1 MFEQERG
8 RIYQRDGDCRGWW
21 DQPARYLKDQGYDFP
36 DRYEQQ
42 EDQERQAVG
51 DQPFAVIAF
60 RERSFGVTPQQFQ
73 KLLAMPYHPLVIKV
87 VVGPWAFDADG

>member
-51 DQPFAVIAF
+51 DQPFAVIAL
-60 RERSFGVTPQQFQ
+60 RNAIIRRYSPAVPEVAGYALSSAG
-73 KLLAMPYHPLVIKV
+73 H
-87 VVGPWAFDADG
+87 